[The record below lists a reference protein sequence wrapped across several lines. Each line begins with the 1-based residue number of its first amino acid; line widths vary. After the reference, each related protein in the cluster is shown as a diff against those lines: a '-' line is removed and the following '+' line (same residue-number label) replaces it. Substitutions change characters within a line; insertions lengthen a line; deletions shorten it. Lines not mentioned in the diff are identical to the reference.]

1 MIEEKS
7 LDIFAEKLAKLREL
21 FPEVLSEGKID
32 FKRLQ
37 SVLGE
42 EVLFHKE
49 HYELS
54 WAGKSDA
61 RAQIQKATSATLI
74 PTDTVGEADCRN
86 IFIEGENLEVLH
98 VLQRAYFGK
107 IKMIYIDPPYNTG
120 NDSFVYPDDYS
131 ERQDEYKKRAG
142 ITDENGFL
150 NKQDCWKK
158 NSKENGQFHSVWLS
172 MMYPRLYLARN
183 LLREDGVIF
192 ISIDDNEQAN
202 LKLLCDEIF
211 GAENFINAICVK
223 AKPSAGASGGGE
235 DKRLKKNVEF
245 LLLYAKNSEY
255 EGIDLEQAF
264 DETDLFKHI
273 DSMKQNGKSWK
284 YTRFVESFGD
294 KQHLKSTVDGDGNEI
309 KIYEHLGYRFVSMS
323 EATKDGISERD
334 FYLHNFNTVFR
345 DTNAQSSIR
354 IRVMEA
360 IGEKDGLFSIE
371 YTPRSGKNKG
381 RKTVVYYKGSNKD
394 QLAWLKDIARYD
406 DNKIFIR
413 GKTGTLWADFNWN
426 NVSKEGDTIFPN
438 GKKPIA
444 FIQRMLSISS
454 VQNENQIVL
463 DFFAGSGTTAHA
475 VLDLNEQDG
484 GNRQFICVQMPEVLD
499 ETSEAYKAGYR
510 TIADIC
516 KTRITKVVEKIQTE
530 RDSQKQ
536 AEISDESKQVLG
548 FKSFKLAPSNFKQW
562 RSDVDEA
569 DILAQLELFKDS
581 EQSHSENDAMLIELL
596 LKAGLPLTT
605 KVETHTVT
613 GQVIYSVESGK
624 LLFFFDDY
632 NESVKEFIFT
642 LKPKRVVCLNR
653 VFKNND
659 QTLTNF
665 QLGLKDAGCE
675 LQII

>member
-7 LDIFAEKLAKLREL
+7 LDVFAEKLAKLREL

-74 PTDTVGEADCRN
+74 PTDTVGAADCHN

-158 NSKENGQFHSVWLS
+158 NPKESGAFHSVWLS

-211 GAENFINAICVK
+211 GEDNFVANVVWQKKYAATND
-223 AKPSAGASGGGE
+223 AKGFSAMHDHILVYQKSNCFE
-235 DKRLKKNVEF
+235 RRLLPRTEATNKPYKN
-245 LLLYAKNSEY
+245 
-255 EGIDLEQAF
+255 D
-264 DETDLFKHI
+264 
-273 DSMKQNGKSWK
+273 
-284 YTRFVESFGD
+284 
-294 KQHLKSTVDGDGNEI
+294 DGDGKGLWRTGDLLVKSFSQSGVYPI
-309 KIYEHLGYRFVSMS
+309 K
-323 EATKDGISERD
+323 
-334 FYLHNFNTVFR
+334 NPNTNVDYFPP
-345 DTNAQSSIR
+345 
-354 IRVMEA
+354 E
-360 IGEKDGLFSIE
+360 
-371 YTPRSGKNKG
+371 
-381 RKTVVYYKGSNKD
+381 GSCWR
-394 QLAWLKDIARYD
+394 A
-406 DNKIFIR
+406 
-413 GKTGTLWADFNWN
+413 
-426 NVSKEGDTIFPN
+426 SKETMQRWLEENRIYFGKEGAGAPQLKRYLNEVQDGRVPTTWWKFEDVGHNDAANKELTALFETKTPFDTP
-438 GKKPIA
+438 KPSSLI
-444 FIQRMLSISS
+444 IQMLNIST
-454 VQNENQIVL
+454 ENNDIIL

-484 GNRQFICVQMPEVLD
+484 GNRSVICVQMPEVLD

-536 AEISDESKQVLG
+536 AEIPAESKQVLG

-581 EQSHSENDAMLIELL
+581 EQPHSENYAMLIELL

-605 KVETHTVT
+605 KVETHTVDE
-613 GQVIYSVESGK
+613 QAIYSVESGK

-632 NESVKEFIFT
+632 NESIKAFIFT
-642 LKPKRVVCLNR
+642 RKPKRVVCLNR
-653 VFKNND
+653 IFKNDD
-659 QTLTNF
+659 QALTNF

>member
-7 LDIFAEKLAKLREL
+7 LDIFAEKMAKLREL

-37 SVLGE
+37 SVLGDE
-42 EVLFHKE
+42 AFFHKE

-74 PTDTVGEADCRN
+74 PDSGINAEESQNV
-86 IFIEGENLEVLH
+86 FIEGENLEVLH

-211 GAENFINAICVK
+211 GAENFFAQLIRRAMHTVRNSSKDFNLHADYVLC
-223 AKPSAGASGGGE
+223 
-235 DKRLKKNVEF
+235 
-245 LLLYAKNSEY
+245 YAKN
-255 EGIDLEQAF
+255 
-264 DETDLFKHI
+264 
-273 DSMKQNGKSWK
+273 KSWWAEDK
-284 YTRFVESFGD
+284 SRYIRHMIDKSENYTNDDNDGRGAYKFDPLHARNYAKPYVHVFSNGVKWEAAKGRYPTYSIETLTRMELENRIDFGA
-294 KQHLKSTVDGDGNEI
+294 KEPRMK
-309 KIYEHLGYRFVSMS
+309 R
-323 EATKDGISERD
+323 
-334 FYLHNFNTVFR
+334 YLADVQAGQPPNTILNPEDVGFNT
-345 DTNAQSSIR
+345 
-354 IRVMEA
+354 
-360 IGEKDGLFSIE
+360 DGTKLLSEIL
-371 YTPRSGKNKG
+371 G
-381 RKTVVYYKGSNKD
+381 
-394 QLAWLKDIARYD
+394 D
-406 DNKIFIR
+406 DKIF
-413 GKTGTLWADFNWN
+413 
-426 NVSKEGDTIFPN
+426 SQP
-438 GKKPIA
+438 KPIELIK
-444 FIQRMLSISS
+444 FFSTLIRD
-454 VQNENQIVL
+454 ENALVL

-516 KTRITKVVEKIQTE
+516 KTRISKVVEKIQTE

-536 AEISDESKQVLG
+536 SDLIPAESKQILG

-581 EQSHSENDAMLIELL
+581 EQPHSENEAMLVELL
-596 LKAGLPLTT
+596 LKAGLLLTT
-605 KVETHTVT
+605 KVEIHTVAE
-613 GQVIYSVESGK
+613 QVIYSVKSSK

-632 NESVKEFIFT
+632 NESVKTFIFT
-642 LKPKRVVCLNR
+642 LKPKCVVCLNR
-653 VFKNND
+653 VFKNDD
-659 QTLTNF
+659 QALTNF

>member
-61 RAQIQKATSATLI
+61 RTQIQKATSATLI
-74 PTDTVGEADCRN
+74 PTDTVGTADGNN

-211 GAENFINAICVK
+211 GAENFVSEFIWK
-223 AKPSAGASGGGE
+223 KKQGGGN
-235 DKRLKKNVEF
+235 DSKNIVIEHEKILCFCKSVDAISF
-245 LLLYAKNSEY
+245 LLDKNHELDDALYPFNDEKGEY
-255 EGIDLEQAF
+255 GLV
-264 DETDLFKHI
+264 TL
-273 DSMKQNGKSWK
+273 
-284 YTRFVESFGD
+284 D
-294 KQHLKSTVDGDGNEI
+294 K
-309 KIYEHLGYRFVSMS
+309 
-323 EATKDGISERD
+323 
-334 FYLHNFNTVFR
+334 
-345 DTNAQSSIR
+345 SSIR
-354 IRVMEA
+354 FSNSLVFEIKSPD
-360 IGEKDGLFSIE
+360 GESHLPRIIKGKQSCWRWGKDKVLTDYEQLVFKNGNV
-371 YTPRSGKNKG
+371 YTK
-381 RKTVVYYKGSNKD
+381 YY
-394 QLAWLKDIARYD
+394 R
-406 DNKIFIR
+406 
-413 GKTGTLWADFNWN
+413 
-426 NVSKEGDTIFPN
+426 PN
-438 GKKPIA
+438 GVTPKSLLIDSRFGRTETGKDDIKKLFNNMEFSYPKPVALISH
-444 FIQRMLSISS
+444 FSLISS
-454 VQNENQIVL
+454 QDNDIIL

-516 KTRITKVVEKIQTE
+516 KTRITKVVEKIQSE

-536 AEISDESKQVLG
+536 SDLIPAESKQILG

-581 EQSHSENDAMLIELL
+581 EQPHSENDAMLVELL

-605 KVETHTVT
+605 KVEIHTVA
-613 GQVIYSVESGK
+613 GQAIYSVQSGK

-632 NESVKEFIFT
+632 NESVKAFIFT

-653 VFKNND
+653 VFKND
-659 QTLTNF
+659 DPALTNF

>member
-7 LDIFAEKLAKLREL
+7 LDVFAEKLAKLREL

-74 PTDTVGEADCRN
+74 PTDTVGAADCHN

-158 NSKENGQFHSVWLS
+158 NPKESGAFHSVWLS

-211 GAENFINAICVK
+211 GEDNFVANVVWQKKYAATND
-223 AKPSAGASGGGE
+223 AKGFSAMHDHILVYQKSNCFE
-235 DKRLKKNVEF
+235 RRLLPRTEATNKPYKN
-245 LLLYAKNSEY
+245 
-255 EGIDLEQAF
+255 D
-264 DETDLFKHI
+264 
-273 DSMKQNGKSWK
+273 
-284 YTRFVESFGD
+284 
-294 KQHLKSTVDGDGNEI
+294 DGDGKGLWRTGDLLVKSFSQSGVYPI
-309 KIYEHLGYRFVSMS
+309 K
-323 EATKDGISERD
+323 
-334 FYLHNFNTVFR
+334 NPNTNVDYFPP
-345 DTNAQSSIR
+345 
-354 IRVMEA
+354 E
-360 IGEKDGLFSIE
+360 
-371 YTPRSGKNKG
+371 
-381 RKTVVYYKGSNKD
+381 GSCWR
-394 QLAWLKDIARYD
+394 A
-406 DNKIFIR
+406 
-413 GKTGTLWADFNWN
+413 
-426 NVSKEGDTIFPN
+426 SKETMQRWLEENRIYFGKEGAGAPQLKRYLNEVQDGRVPTTWWKFEDVGHNDAANKELTALFETKTPFDTP
-438 GKKPIA
+438 KPSSLI
-444 FIQRMLSISS
+444 IQMLNIST
-454 VQNENQIVL
+454 ENNDIIL

-484 GNRQFICVQMPEVLD
+484 GNRSVICVQMPEVLD

-581 EQSHSENDAMLIELL
+581 EQSRSENDAMLIELL

>member
-37 SVLGE
+37 SVLGD

-74 PTDTVGEADCRN
+74 PDSGINAEESQNV
-86 IFIEGENLEVLH
+86 FIEGENLEVLH

-211 GAENFINAICVK
+211 GAENFISEIVIQSNKRGQTYKEI
-223 AKPSAGASGGGE
+223 AKTHEYLFMYS
-235 DKRLKKNVEF
+235 K
-245 LLLYAKNSEY
+245 SEN
-255 EGIDLEQAF
+255 F
-264 DETDLFKHI
+264 CLF
-273 DSMKQNGKSWK
+273 
-284 YTRFVESFGD
+284 E
-294 KQHLKSTVDGDGNEI
+294 L
-309 KIYEHLGYRFVSMS
+309 
-323 EATKDGISERD
+323 
-334 FYLHNFNTVFR
+334 
-345 DTNAQSSIR
+345 
-354 IRVMEA
+354 
-360 IGEKDGLFSIE
+360 EKDGDSLPYEDSK
-371 YTPRSGKNKG
+371 GKFDLWELRNRNPKFG
-381 RKTVVYYKGSNKD
+381 R
-394 QLAWLKDIARYD
+394 
-406 DNKIFIR
+406 
-413 GKTGTLWADFNWN
+413 FNRPN
-426 NVSKEGDTIFPN
+426 LYFPIYVSKTLLDENGYSKISLEQNEIFTEIALPKNSSDEDSCWRWSKEKIIKEDTTSQTPVLIAKQKKNGDWNIYERARKLTTKAKSIWDDTSVISEQGTTALGLLGLKNIFDHP
-438 GKKPIA
+438 KPLGLLNKLL
-444 FIQRMLSISS
+444 QISS
-454 VQNENQIVL
+454 ENNDIIL

-516 KTRITKVVEKIQTE
+516 KTRISKVVEKIQTE

-536 AEISDESKQVLG
+536 SDLIPAESKQVLG

-569 DILAQLELFKDS
+569 GILEQLKLFKDS
-581 EQSHSENDAMLIELL
+581 EQPHSENDAMLVELL

-605 KVETHTVT
+605 KVETHTVAE
-613 GQVIYSVESGK
+613 QVIYSVESGK

-632 NESVKEFIFT
+632 NANVKDFIFT

-653 VFKNND
+653 VFKNDD
-659 QTLTNF
+659 QALTNF

>member
-61 RAQIQKATSATLI
+61 RTQIQKATSATLI
-74 PTDTVGEADCRN
+74 PTDTVGTADGNN

-142 ITDENGFL
+142 IIDENGFL

-211 GAENFINAICVK
+211 GAENFVSEFIWK
-223 AKPSAGASGGGE
+223 KKQGGGN
-235 DKRLKKNVEF
+235 DSKNIVIEHEKILCFCKSVDAISF
-245 LLLYAKNSEY
+245 LLDKNHELDDALYPFNDEKGEY
-255 EGIDLEQAF
+255 GLV
-264 DETDLFKHI
+264 TL
-273 DSMKQNGKSWK
+273 
-284 YTRFVESFGD
+284 D
-294 KQHLKSTVDGDGNEI
+294 K
-309 KIYEHLGYRFVSMS
+309 
-323 EATKDGISERD
+323 
-334 FYLHNFNTVFR
+334 
-345 DTNAQSSIR
+345 SSIR
-354 IRVMEA
+354 FSNSLVFEIKSPD
-360 IGEKDGLFSIE
+360 GESHLPRIIKGKQSCWRWGKDKVLTDYEQLVFKNGNV
-371 YTPRSGKNKG
+371 YTK
-381 RKTVVYYKGSNKD
+381 YY
-394 QLAWLKDIARYD
+394 R
-406 DNKIFIR
+406 
-413 GKTGTLWADFNWN
+413 
-426 NVSKEGDTIFPN
+426 PN
-438 GKKPIA
+438 GVTPKSLLIDSRFGRTETGKDDIKKLFNNMEFSYPKPVALISH
-444 FIQRMLSISS
+444 FSLISS
-454 VQNENQIVL
+454 QDNDIIL

-516 KTRITKVVEKIQTE
+516 KTRITKVVEKIQSE

-536 AEISDESKQVLG
+536 SDLIPAESKQILG

-581 EQSHSENDAMLIELL
+581 EQPHSENDAMLVELL

-605 KVETHTVT
+605 KVEIHTVA
-613 GQVIYSVESGK
+613 GQAIYSVQSGK

-632 NESVKEFIFT
+632 NESVKAFIFT

-653 VFKNND
+653 VFKND
-659 QTLTNF
+659 DPALTNF

>member
-61 RAQIQKATSATLI
+61 RTQIQKATSATLI
-74 PTDTVGEADCRN
+74 PTDTVGTADGNN

-142 ITDENGFL
+142 IIDENGFL

-211 GAENFINAICVK
+211 GAENFIACLVWEKKKKGTFLSNTVTSIKEYVLAYSKNKIIFQGLIGEINHAEETYPCINASNKSGIRIIP
-223 AKPSAGASGGGE
+223 AGIPSNFRE
-235 DKRLKKNVEF
+235 ENHF
-245 LLLYAKNSEY
+245 LPKGSIISVSTMELILHSDLVIKNSVLAQDLIIEGHWRYQQDLMTEY
-255 EGIDLEQAF
+255 ALNNELYITQDLYLRRIVKEPRHKTLKDLLPRVGT
-264 DETDLFKHI
+264 DENSTYKTLNINNLFA
-273 DSMKQNGKSWK
+273 
-284 YTRFVESFGD
+284 
-294 KQHLKSTVDGDGNEI
+294 DGWGSNEDGEEELRQLLEN
-309 KIYEHLGYRFVSMS
+309 KAVL
-323 EATKDGISERD
+323 D
-334 FYLHNFNTVFR
+334 FPKPKKLIEKLIV
-345 DTNAQSSIR
+345 SIR
-354 IRVMEA
+354 DSDA
-360 IGEKDGLFSIE
+360 II
-371 YTPRSGKNKG
+371 
-381 RKTVVYYKGSNKD
+381 
-394 QLAWLKDIARYD
+394 
-406 DNKIFIR
+406 
-413 GKTGTLWADFNWN
+413 
-426 NVSKEGDTIFPN
+426 
-438 GKKPIA
+438 
-444 FIQRMLSISS
+444 
-454 VQNENQIVL
+454 L

-516 KTRITKVVEKIQTE
+516 KTRISKVVEKIQTE

-536 AEISDESKQVLG
+536 SDLIPAESKQVLG

-581 EQSHSENDAMLIELL
+581 EQPHSENDAMLVELL

-605 KVETHTVT
+605 KVEIHTVA
-613 GQVIYSVESGK
+613 GQAIYSVQSGK

-632 NESVKEFIFT
+632 NESVKAFIFT

-653 VFKNND
+653 VFKND
-659 QTLTNF
+659 DPALTNF

>member
-7 LDIFAEKLAKLREL
+7 LDVFAEKLAKLREL

-74 PTDTVGEADCRN
+74 PTDTIGAADSHN

-211 GAENFINAICVK
+211 GAENFVGCLIW
-223 AKPSAGASGGGE
+223 
-235 DKRLKKNVEF
+235 KNVTDNNPTNVTTEHEYQLVFSKSKEKLENQWKSSLSDSKEKLIEIGKKLAIEYKDLNELQAAYSTWFRENKKF
-245 LLLYAKNSEY
+245 LGQLDRYKYIDFDGVFTGSQSVHNPGK
-255 EGIDLEQAF
+255 EGYRYDVIHPV
-264 DETDLFKHI
+264 TKKPC
-273 DSMKQNGKSWK
+273 KQP
-284 YTRFVESFGD
+284 
-294 KQHLKSTVDGDGNEI
+294 L
-309 KIYEHLGYRFVSMS
+309 LGYRFPEDTMKKLLDDKKILFGEDESKIIELKVC
-323 EATKDGISERD
+323 AKDFQDKLSSLMDLDGRVGAYDLRELFQESVKV
-334 FYLHNFNTVFR
+334 FNNPKPVKLLT
-345 DTNAQSSIR
+345 
-354 IRVMEA
+354 
-360 IGEKDGLFSIE
+360 
-371 YTPRSGKNKG
+371 
-381 RKTVVYYKGSNKD
+381 
-394 QLAWLKDIARYD
+394 
-406 DNKIFIR
+406 
-413 GKTGTLWADFNWN
+413 
-426 NVSKEGDTIFPN
+426 TIFSYALTTED
-438 GKKPIA
+438 I
-444 FIQRMLSISS
+444 I
-454 VQNENQIVL
+454 L

-516 KTRITKVVEKIQTE
+516 KTRISKVVEKIQTE

-536 AEISDESKQVLG
+536 SEIPTESKQVLG

-581 EQSHSENDAMLIELL
+581 AQPHSENEAMLVELL

-605 KVETHTVT
+605 KVETHTVA
-613 GQVIYSVESGK
+613 GQAIYGVESGK

-632 NESVKEFIFT
+632 NESIKEFIFT

>member
-7 LDIFAEKLAKLREL
+7 LDVFAEKLAKLREL

-42 EVLFHKE
+42 EAFFHKE

-74 PTDTVGEADCRN
+74 PTDTVGAADSHN

-211 GAENFINAICVK
+211 GAENFVSEFIWK
-223 AKPSAGASGGGE
+223 KKQGGGN
-235 DKRLKKNVEF
+235 DSKNIVIEHEKILCFCKSVDAISF
-245 LLLYAKNSEY
+245 LLDKNHELDDALYPFNDEKGEY
-255 EGIDLEQAF
+255 GLV
-264 DETDLFKHI
+264 TL
-273 DSMKQNGKSWK
+273 
-284 YTRFVESFGD
+284 D
-294 KQHLKSTVDGDGNEI
+294 K
-309 KIYEHLGYRFVSMS
+309 
-323 EATKDGISERD
+323 
-334 FYLHNFNTVFR
+334 
-345 DTNAQSSIR
+345 SSIR
-354 IRVMEA
+354 FSNSLVFEIKSPD
-360 IGEKDGLFSIE
+360 GESHLPRIIKGKQSCWRWGKDKVLTDYEQLVFKNSNV
-371 YTPRSGKNKG
+371 YTK
-381 RKTVVYYKGSNKD
+381 YY
-394 QLAWLKDIARYD
+394 R
-406 DNKIFIR
+406 
-413 GKTGTLWADFNWN
+413 
-426 NVSKEGDTIFPN
+426 PN
-438 GKKPIA
+438 GVTPKSLLIDSRFGRTETGKDDIKKLFNNMEFSYPKPVALISHFSLIA
-444 FIQRMLSISS
+444 SQDNDII
-454 VQNENQIVL
+454 L

-499 ETSEAYKAGYR
+499 DTSEAYKAGYR

-516 KTRITKVVEKIQTE
+516 KT
-530 RDSQKQ
+530 
-536 AEISDESKQVLG
+536 
-548 FKSFKLAPSNFKQW
+548 
-562 RSDVDEA
+562 
-569 DILAQLELFKDS
+569 
-581 EQSHSENDAMLIELL
+581 
-596 LKAGLPLTT
+596 
-605 KVETHTVT
+605 
-613 GQVIYSVESGK
+613 
-624 LLFFFDDY
+624 
-632 NESVKEFIFT
+632 
-642 LKPKRVVCLNR
+642 
-653 VFKNND
+653 
-659 QTLTNF
+659 
-665 QLGLKDAGCE
+665 
-675 LQII
+675 